1 VPACPSCNTSKCNDE
16 VTGWLRR
23 KRLDERALL
32 LRHVE
37 LWMALP
43 LNVSAEPDAEP
54 AAPETNRE
62 ASPIA
67 CESLAIAACGGWF
80 TLRAAFWTSMLVTP
94 FCTERSDKGAVGRAW
109 SRRRT
114 PAREDRER
122 VRTAE
127 TAHEQPRW
135 CTEIW
140 CGCRQLCRHVSD
152 ERTTL
157 AVRSDSMASRANS
170 TASSSGGGVGESP
183 QLSSPPVARQ
193 TRHLVEHRV
202 ERQRSVESIVPIRP
216 HLQHPEP

>member
-1 VPACPSCNTSKCNDE
+1 MPRTIRAC
-16 VTGWLRR
+16 RR
-23 KRLDERALL
+23 
-32 LRHVE
+32 
-37 LWMALP
+37 WM
-43 LNVSAEPDAEP
+43 S
-54 AAPETNRE
+54 
-62 ASPIA
+62 
-67 CESLAIAACGGWF
+67 
-80 TLRAAFWTSMLVTP
+80 TLRA
-94 FCTERSDKGAVGRAW
+94 RSAHPTDRGRAGGAAQVRGAGGPPSHRRRHRLAHQRHCEQSAPYRLCIGSTIRAIRITRDVQNRPGLEGRAW
-109 SRRRT
+109 SRRSSC
-114 PAREDRER
+114 
-122 VRTAE
+122 TAE

-157 AVRSDSMASRANS
+157 AVRSDSMASPANS

-183 QLSSPPVARQ
+183 QLSSPSVARQ